1 MITVARITPFAE
13 AASSAA
19 STTLTGLVTL
29 GLLAAACVAVLP
41 LLAWI
46 DRQAGRWVAE
56 VAELNRQLAAAPRA
70 RHGRRGAANRAID
83 RWVEED
89 APREGA
95 A

>member
-1 MITVARITPFAE
+1 MARFTPLAE

-19 STTLTGLVTL
+19 STTLTGIVTL

-46 DRQAGRWVAE
+46 DRMAGRWFTE
-56 VAELNRQLAAAPRA
+56 VAELNRQLAAVPRA
-70 RHGRRGAANRAID
+70 RHGRRGSANRAID
-83 RWVEED
+83 RWVEEE